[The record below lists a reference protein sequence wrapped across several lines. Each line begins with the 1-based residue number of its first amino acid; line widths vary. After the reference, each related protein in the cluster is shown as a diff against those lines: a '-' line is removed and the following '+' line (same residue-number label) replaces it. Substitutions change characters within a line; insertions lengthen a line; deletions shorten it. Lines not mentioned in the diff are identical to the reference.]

1 MQNIYFSCKDVLYL
15 QRPILDPCLLIQR
28 AQKFSLGF
36 SRSYINLDRDRT
48 SRSLLTKR
56 FLKKKNLGFWVTWAQ
71 NSLRKRYCHYQSS
84 FDKQSSGL
92 VI

>member
-56 FLKKKNLGFWVTWAQ
+56 FLKKKPLAFGSLGLKIAFESGTATIKALLT
-71 NSLRKRYCHYQSS
+71 NSQ
-84 FDKQSSGL
+84 
-92 VI
+92 VA